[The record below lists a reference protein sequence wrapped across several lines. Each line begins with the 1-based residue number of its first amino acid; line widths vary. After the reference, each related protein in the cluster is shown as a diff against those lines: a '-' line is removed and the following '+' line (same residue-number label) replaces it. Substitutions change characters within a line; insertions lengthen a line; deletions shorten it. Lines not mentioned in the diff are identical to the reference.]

1 MVHNKYSLNIDI
13 ANHKITSRSSTG
25 TITLLGGSSLDSS
38 SASSPSSTIASNF
51 FLFFFMPAAAVVEA
65 GFEPDFDAGL
75 ADLEV
80 GLVDD
85 LEGGFS
91 IACEVVVLMEAG

>member
-1 MVHNKYSLNIDI
+1 
-13 ANHKITSRSSTG
+13 
-25 TITLLGGSSLDSS
+25 
-38 SASSPSSTIASNF
+38 
-51 FLFFFMPAAAVVEA
+51 MPAAAVVEA